1 MRMTELSSCPSVIGY
16 SRTVP
21 PDTNIRQFMNNMFM
35 TKLIVCFDVI
45 TKSSDC
51 HLYVLFVIGYA
62 YEEQWLGS
70 INMEVIFLQIICLA
84 VLFITM
90 AVCSIIPVLLVWKK
104 NNLYISEHMS
114 TLISFGNCIA
124 GGVFLG
130 MCFLGLFPYVHEKF
144 TEVLGNAKITTS
156 FPLSEFVIIIGFFL
170 IFSVEHL
177 IMTTHRKIEK
187 ESLSSEVSVGMSRA
201 VITGDLRKMEDD
213 GDDDDDA
220 DETCVGLLELDS
232 QEPDLCEENK
242 VSVLKPSLA
251 ARNFYH
257 GTSETQG
264 LQPVRMTHHTHCDMS
279 FAVSRGTG
287 LRHLILLLAVS
298 IHSLFEGVT
307 LGLQTNP
314 VKVFH
319 LFLAV
324 LFHEMLVALAVGANI
339 AKLNL
344 GLVASLKYILIVTG
358 SIPVGILLG
367 LLIRTAPGLLG
378 ACVSAILQGIA
389 AGIFIHVT
397 FMEIIPEELSGEK
410 CRLLKVALF
419 FIGFMVMA
427 AVNFVLGEH

>member
-1 MRMTELSSCPSVIGY
+1 MCDLY
-16 SRTVP
+16 L
-21 PDTNIRQFMNNMFM
+21 
-35 TKLIVCFDVI
+35 K

-51 HLYVLFVIGYA
+51 HLYILLVIGYT
-62 YEEQWLGS
+62 YEKQRFGS
-70 INMEVIFLQIICLA
+70 NNMEVIFLQIICLA
-84 VLFITM
+84 VLFIAM
-90 AVCSIIPVLLVWKK
+90 AVCSIIPLLLVWKK
-104 NNLYISEHMS
+104 NNPYISEHMN

-177 IMTTHRKIEK
+177 IITTRRKIEK
-187 ESLSSEVSVGMSRA
+187 ESLSSEVSVGMSHA

-213 GDDDDDA
+213 GDDDDDDDDG
-220 DETCVGLLELDS
+220 DETCVGLLELDG
-232 QEPDLCEENK
+232 QEPDLCEDNK
-242 VSVLKPSLA
+242 ISVLKPSLA
-251 ARNFYH
+251 VRNFYH

-264 LQPVRMTHHTHCDMS
+264 LQPVRMTHHAHCDMS

-307 LGLQTNP
+307 LGLQTNQI
-314 VKVFH
+314 KVFH

-378 ACVSAILQGIA
+378 ACVSATLQGIA

-410 CRLLKVALF
+410 SRLLKITFF

-427 AVNFVLGEH
+427 VVNFVLGGH

>member
-1 MRMTELSSCPSVIGY
+1 MLHEIVY
-16 SRTVP
+16 TV
-21 PDTNIRQFMNNMFM
+21 QA
-35 TKLIVCFDVI
+35 
-45 TKSSDC
+45 
-51 HLYVLFVIGYA
+51 GYA
-62 YEEQWLGS
+62 YEEQRLGS

-90 AVCSIIPVLLVWKK
+90 TVCSIIPVLLVWKK
-104 NNLYISEHMS
+104 NSLYISEHMS

-177 IMTTHRKIEK
+177 IMTTRRRIEK

-213 GDDDDDA
+213 GDDDG
-220 DETCVGLLELDS
+220 DETCVGLLELDG
-232 QEPDLCEENK
+232 QERDLCEENK
-242 VSVLKPSLA
+242 ISVLKPSLA
-251 ARNFYH
+251 ARNFYR

-279 FAVSRGTG
+279 FAVSRSTG

-307 LGLQTNP
+307 LGLQTTQN
-314 VKVFH
+314 KVFH

-339 AKLNL
+339 AKMNL
-344 GLVASLKYILIVTG
+344 GLVASLKYILIMTG

-378 ACVSAILQGIA
+378 ACVSATLQGIA

-427 AVNFVLGEH
+427 MVNFVLGEH

>member
-1 MRMTELSSCPSVIGY
+1 MRITELSSCPNSVGY

-21 PDTNIRQFMNNMFM
+21 PDTNSRRFMNNTFM
-35 TKLIVCFDVI
+35 TKLIVCCDVI
-45 TKSSDC
+45 TKRCDC

-62 YEEQWLGS
+62 YEEQRLGS
-70 INMEVIFLQIICLA
+70 NNMEVIFLQIICLA

-90 AVCSIIPVLLVWKK
+90 SVCSIIPVLLVWKK
-104 NNLYISEHMS
+104 NNLYISEHMN

-177 IMTTHRKIEK
+177 IMTIRRKIEK
-187 ESLSSEVSVGMSRA
+187 QSLSSEVSVGMSRA
-201 VITGDLRKMEDD
+201 VITGDLRKMDDD
-213 GDDDDDA
+213 GDDDDG
-220 DETCVGLLELDS
+220 DETCVGLLELDG

-242 VSVLKPSLA
+242 ISVLKPSLA
-251 ARNFYH
+251 VRNFYR

-307 LGLQTNP
+307 LGLQTNQI
-314 VKVFH
+314 KVFH

-378 ACVSAILQGIA
+378 ACVSATLQGIA

-410 CRLLKVALF
+410 CRLLKIALF

-427 AVNFVLGEH
+427 VVNFVLGEH

>member
-1 MRMTELSSCPSVIGY
+1 
-16 SRTVP
+16 
-21 PDTNIRQFMNNMFM
+21 
-35 TKLIVCFDVI
+35 
-45 TKSSDC
+45 
-51 HLYVLFVIGYA
+51 
-62 YEEQWLGS
+62 
-70 INMEVIFLQIICLA
+70 MEVIFLQIICLA

-90 AVCSIIPVLLVWKK
+90 TVCSIIPVLLVWKK
-104 NNLYISEHMS
+104 NNLYISEHMN
-114 TLISFGNCIA
+114 TLISFGNCIG

-177 IMTTHRKIEK
+177 IMTTRRKIEK

-213 GDDDDDA
+213 GNDDDG
-220 DETCVGLLELDS
+220 DETCVGLLELDG

-242 VSVLKPSLA
+242 ISVLKPSLA
-251 ARNFYH
+251 VRNFYR

-264 LQPVRMTHHTHCDMS
+264 LQHVRMTHHTHCDMS

-287 LRHLILLLAVS
+287 LRRLILLLAVS

-307 LGLQTNP
+307 LGLQTNQT
-314 VKVFH
+314 KVFH

-378 ACVSAILQGIA
+378 ACVSATLQGIA

-397 FMEIIPEELSGEK
+397 FMEIIPEELSGDNR
-410 CRLLKVALF
+410 RLLKIALF

-427 AVNFVLGEH
+427 VVNFVLGEH